1 MAKYKDGWHKVAGF
15 DVYVENGRIL
25 RGIKYDAG
33 QPLTAYCY
41 HSSKHGGLDHYN
53 PTPDRFRRDVKA
65 KKATLA

>member
-15 DVYVENGRIL
+15 DVYAENGRIL
-25 RGIKYDAG
+25 RGIKYDAE
-33 QPLTAYCY
+33 QPLAAYCY